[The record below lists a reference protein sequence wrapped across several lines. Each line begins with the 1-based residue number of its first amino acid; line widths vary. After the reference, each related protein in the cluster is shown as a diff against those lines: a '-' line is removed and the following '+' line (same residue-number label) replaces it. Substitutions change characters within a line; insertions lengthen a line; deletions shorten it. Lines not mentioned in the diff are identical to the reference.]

1 MTLKRIIKNILKEE
15 HESKREMFLI
25 EYIDK
30 KFENVLF
37 VNDFDQNSR
46 WFSKNLE
53 ELFIRNW
60 WGMLWVADCEFYND
74 LRQRDELFEFSL
86 QEFHEILVK
95 YMNKEYQKD
104 FRDRPLRDVGDE
116 NNCSELEWQ

>member
-1 MTLKRIIKNILKEE
+1 MTLKKTIRKILIEE
-15 HESKREMFLI
+15 HDSKKEMFLMD
-25 EYIDK
+25 YFNK
-30 KFENVLF
+30 KFNDVLF
-37 VNDFDQNSR
+37 VNDFDQNSK
-46 WFSKNLE
+46 WFNKNLE

-60 WGMLWVADCEFYND
+60 WGMLWVANCDFYND
-74 LRQRDELFEFSL
+74 LRQRAELFEFSL

-116 NNCSELEWQ
+116 SNCSELDWM